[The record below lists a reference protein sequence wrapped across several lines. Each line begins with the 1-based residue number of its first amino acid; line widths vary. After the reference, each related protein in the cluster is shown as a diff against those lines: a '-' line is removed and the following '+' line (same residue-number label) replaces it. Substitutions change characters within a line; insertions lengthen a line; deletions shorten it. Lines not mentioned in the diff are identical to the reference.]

1 MYSVVSE
8 IKPTLLPKECQDPNG
23 YCKSLNMAMCCL
35 TMCILFLFCTYSWG
49 CGGLMNFPPDQ
60 AVKPKALARGTE
72 LCSWTRQ
79 FTLTVPLSTQVY
91 KWVLVNLML
100 EVTLCCEF
108 ECFQWQVVCSLLRM
122 QGCRKQQQEYLFH
135 TNAVI
140 PRKTSQ
146 QAHAR
151 LVTTPGPL

>member
-1 MYSVVSE
+1 
-8 IKPTLLPKECQDPNG
+8 
-23 YCKSLNMAMCCL
+23 
-35 TMCILFLFCTYSWG
+35 
-49 CGGLMNFPPDQ
+49 MNFPPDQ

-108 ECFQWQVVCSLLRM
+108 ECF
-122 QGCRKQQQEYLFH
+122 
-135 TNAVI
+135 
-140 PRKTSQ
+140 
-146 QAHAR
+146 
-151 LVTTPGPL
+151 